1 MPDIKRLFSSP
12 KKAAVTLAC
21 AGIILVTLGICIVV
35 YAAGGPD
42 QSSAIGGEAARN
54 FAFADAGVDPVAAG
68 AVSVEYE
75 RFQGEFV
82 YEVEFTAGDTEYEY
96 KINAETGA
104 VVKKESKTVRP
115 LDDGSPSLT
124 LEDAQ
129 VIALA
134 DAGLA
139 PEQADITGA
148 EPGTEQGMPVY
159 KIRFRGENTEYTY
172 EINANTGSVYSKS
185 TVVYAAPAQTA
196 APEQSPVPSAQPSQ
210 PPAASVPPSAPASTP
225 QPAPQP
231 SAQGYIDINAAK
243 RAALSDAGADASQV
257 IFTKARLDREDGVMV
272 YELEFCTSTHE
283 HEYEI
288 NAATGAICSHS
299 VEPCSH
305 SGRHH
310 SSQHHSDQHHDA
322 PQSSAAVLIG
332 ADEAKNAALT
342 HAGCSASEVTFTKTE
357 LDYDDGG
364 AVYEIEFRKGWAKYE
379 YEIDAATGDVLEYE
393 WDLD

>member
-12 KKAAVTLAC
+12 KKIAVTLAC
-21 AGIILVTLGICIVV
+21 AGVILVTLGICIVV

-42 QSSAIGGEAARN
+42 RSSAIGGEAARN
-54 FAFADAGVDPVAAG
+54 FAFADAGVDPVEAS

-115 LDDGSPSLT
+115 LDDGSPALT

-129 VIALA
+129 AIALS
-134 DAGLA
+134 DAGVA

-148 EPGTEQGMPVY
+148 EPGTEKGMPVY
-159 KIRFRGENTEYTY
+159 KIKFRAENAEYTY
-172 EINANTGSVYSKS
+172 EINAQTGSVYSKR
-185 TVVYAAPAQTA
+185 TVVYAVQ
-196 APEQSPVPSAQPSQ
+196 APEETPAPTQSPAPSAQASQ
-210 PPAASVPPSAPASTP
+210 PPAASVPPSAPVSTP
-225 QPAPQP
+225 QPTPQP

-243 RAALSDAGADASQV
+243 RAALSDAGVDASQV
-257 IFTKARLDREDGVMV
+257 IFTKARLDREDGILV

-310 SSQHHSDQHHDA
+310 SGQHHDA
-322 PQSSAAVLIG
+322 PQSSGAVLIG
-332 ADEAKNAALT
+332 ADEAKSAALA
-342 HAGCSASEVTFTKTE
+342 HAGCSADEVTFTKTE

-364 AVYEIEFRKGWAKYE
+364 AVYEIEFRKGWAEYE

-393 WDLD
+393 WDFD